1 MIQQSLS
8 GPIARKNYNS
18 KRYMQTYVWASQAAQ
33 WYRIHMQCRK
43 FRFDPWVRKIPWRR
57 KRQPTPVFLPGESN
71 GRRSLVGYSPW
82 DCTELGHDSATKQI
96 PPPPVFIAALFTI
109 ARTWKQPK
117 CSSTDEWVDVVH
129 LHRGLLLSHKKE

>member
-1 MIQQSLS
+1 MEVPQKTKNYHMIQQSLS

-71 GRRSLVGYSPW
+71 GRRSLMGYSPW
-82 DCTELGHDSATKQI
+82 DCTELDVTQQLNKYHHH
-96 PPPPVFIAALFTI
+96 L
-109 ARTWKQPK
+109 
-117 CSSTDEWVDVVH
+117 CS
-129 LHRGLLLSHKKE
+129 